1 MKIGGKHYGF
11 AKAITHTPSPAG
23 TVTLNLNT
31 AYKHDIVMPAG
42 NVTIA
47 VSNSKKGMIFTIR
60 ILQDSTGNRT
70 VTWFSTIK
78 WAEGGTPPTLTTTAN
93 KADSFIFSI
102 TSDGNYDGFIVGKN
116 I

>member
-1 MKIGGKHYGF
+1 MKIGGKRYGF
-11 AKAITHTPSPAG
+11 ARPITHTPSPAG

-31 AYKHDIVMPAG
+31 AYKHEITMPAG

-47 VSNSKKGMIFTIR
+47 VSNSKKGIIFTVR
-60 ILQDSTGNRT
+60 ILQDNTGSRT
-70 VTWFSTIK
+70 VTWFNTIK

-93 KADSFIFSI
+93 KADSFIFLTI
-102 TSDGNYDGFIVGKN
+102 NEGNYDGFVVGKN